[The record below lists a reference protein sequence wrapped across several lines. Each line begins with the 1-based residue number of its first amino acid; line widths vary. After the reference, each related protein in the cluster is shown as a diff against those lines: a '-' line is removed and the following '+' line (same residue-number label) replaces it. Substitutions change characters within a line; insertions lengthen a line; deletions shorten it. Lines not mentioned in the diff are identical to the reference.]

1 MEEISAR
8 GNLHVGRDLGAQCRF
23 GGSIT
28 LIDLKGKVESG
39 EQGAEALDC
48 EAGRA
53 KHRNLKDVF
62 SQRSEK
68 EVQRRRREG
77 RVSGTETDHGRAVME
92 GSSERRGM

>member
-39 EQGAEALDC
+39 ERG
-48 EAGRA
+48 
-53 KHRNLKDVF
+53 LKP
-62 SQRSEK
+62 RL
-68 EVQRRRREG
+68 
-77 RVSGTETDHGRAVME
+77 
-92 GSSERRGM
+92 